1 MLDKSSVYNVLAE
14 GMYFLGKSSPST
26 FNFLVKCKIELKV
39 AHLKV
44 LKREWKVGGGGGG
57 RLPPIWGCS
66 FLETLVIALVCFFSS
81 HLSHS

>member
-26 FNFLVKCKIELKV
+26 FNFLVKCKTELKV
-39 AHLKV
+39 SHLKV

-57 RLPPIWGCS
+57 KVTPDMGVLLPRDIGNS
-66 FLETLVIALVCFFSS
+66 LSVFLFLALEP
-81 HLSHS
+81 